1 MVAID
6 TPKTEEQLKEALLDP
21 EQRKTLLENPENLA
35 KFVADYSAERLKNG
49 GLADMIKNGQQE
61 GLLMSPQM
69 WREYFKPGMAK
80 LCKIVKDKNIFLFF
94 HSCGNIECLIPELIE
109 MGIDVLNPFQ
119 PEVMDVYRI
128 KHEYGNRL
136 CFYGGI
142 GTQGVLPRG
151 TVDQV
156 KADVREKIRILGENG
171 GYLLA
176 PAHAVQ
182 TDVPIENILALVEL
196 MNNQ

>member
-1 MVAID
+1 MGHTPVSHDID
-6 TPKTEEQLKEALLDP
+6 GFFLMD
-21 EQRKTLLENPENLA
+21 
-35 KFVADYSAERLKNG
+35 DW
-49 GLADMIKNGQQE
+49 GQQE

-69 WREYFKPGMAK
+69 WREYFKPGMQK

-119 PEVMDVYRI
+119 PEVMDVYKI
-128 KHEYGNRL
+128 KRKYGSNL

-142 GTQGVLPRG
+142 GTQEVLPHG
-151 TVDQV
+151 TVQQI
-156 KADVREKIRILGENG
+156 KADVREKIRILGQNG

-182 TDVPIENILALVEL
+182 VDVPIENILALAEV

>member
-1 MVAID
+1 MD
-6 TPKTEEQLKEALLDP
+6 MALH
-21 EQRKTLLENPENLA
+21 RA
-35 KFVADYSAERLKNG
+35 FVHELV
-49 GLADMIKNGQQE
+49 DMIMDYTIKLLTEAVSYDIDGFFLMDDWGQQE

-69 WREYFKPGMAK
+69 WREYFKPQMAE
-80 LCKIVKDKNIFLFF
+80 LCKIVKDKNIVLFF
-94 HSCGNIECLIPELIE
+94 HSCGNVECLIPELIE

-119 PEVMDVYRI
+119 PEVMDLYGI

-142 GTQGVLPRG
+142 GTQDVLPHG
-151 TVDQV
+151 TVDEV
-156 KADVREKIRILGENG
+156 KADAREKIRILGESG
-171 GYLLA
+171 GYILA

-182 TDVPIENILALVEL
+182 ADVPMENILALIEV